1 MTVAFTQYPTYPI
14 PGRPI
19 RIGLTVG
26 TGNYARVYMT
36 AAPLKSSWHAK
47 LEKESSNRIMV
58 HYGDE
63 RVAWEFTPDVAG
75 KFVFTADDITKGATS
90 HGGRQVD
97 DPNGWNQETV
107 NDTTSA
113 MTIIAGSKM
122 DLPTGA
128 GKDRATI
135 RLWLWND
142 TVRETNVETHGEATP
157 AIVNAKTPRIE
168 NVCRATAVVTAL
180 ANLIDKTSSTLVGTG
195 IDGILTNAITKI
207 RAHMD
212 DPLTIWHTASDNDNQ
227 TTIGYQSADNPER
240 MQRALTQ
247 LLSDF
252 DAHMRNDNGT
262 GTGTAQYHINGVG
275 QPITDWV
282 DALLWTACGS
292 QAEAAIAV
300 ADVWRAY
307 EAHRVRFASPP
318 ATYLVHIAADAINTL
333 TALPATSIFSVH
345 YAVLSELAKT
355 NPSATAPATSN
366 PGAQRLAAELGASE
380 S

>member
-47 LEKESSNRIMV
+47 LEKESSNRILV
-58 HYGDE
+58 HHGDE
-63 RVAWEFTPDVAG
+63 RVAWTFTPDVAG
-75 KFVFTADDITKGATS
+75 KFVFEADDITKGATE
-90 HGGRQVD
+90 HGGRQVG

-107 NDTTSA
+107 TPPISDL
-113 MTIIAGSKM
+113 TIIVGSKL
-122 DLPTGA
+122 DLPCGA
-128 GKDRATI
+128 GKDRATL
-135 RLWLWND
+135 RVYLWND
-142 TVRETNVETHGEATP
+142 TVRATNVETHGEATP
-157 AIVNAKTPRIE
+157 AIVDAKTARIE
-168 NVCRATAVVTAL
+168 NVCRAANVVTAL
-180 ANLIDKTSSTLVGTG
+180 ANLVDQTSSTLVGSG
-195 IDGILTNAITKI
+195 IDGILTNAITNV
-207 RAHMD
+207 RAHLA
-212 DPLTIWHTASDNDNQ
+212 DPLTTWHTASDNDNQ

-262 GTGTAQYHINGVG
+262 GTGTAQYHINGAG
-275 QPITDWV
+275 NPITDWV

-292 QAEAAIAV
+292 QAEATIAV
-300 ADVWRAY
+300 ADLWRAY

-318 ATYLVHIAADAINTL
+318 AGYLVHLAADATNTL
-333 TALPATSIFSVH
+333 TALPANSVFSVH
-345 YAVLSELAKT
+345 YAVLVELAKT

-366 PGAQRLAAELGASE
+366 PGAQRIAAELGAVE
-380 S
+380 T